1 MSQTANV
8 RLRDPRALV
17 LAYSGLLAAVAGWV
31 NSVALL
37 VWVYPV
43 GNLTALTTKI
53 GQHTTNPLL
62 HPGGMIAAI
71 VTGFLAGVLGA
82 GAVLA
87 ATQSHTGPRHAAV
100 LLGEAA
106 LLLAAAGIEHPL
118 IRAPLA
124 AAACG
129 LQNGMTSSFPG
140 MPIRT
145 THFTGTIT
153 DLGLLVARR
162 HRHGMDNWKAAVLT
176 ATVALF
182 IGGAAAGVILGG
194 RIGDHALIPAAL
206 ACVAL
211 AVANVLHDRRLRI
224 RCREGVGRQHNGSAL
239 RHGRGCG
246 SGRALR
252 RCGLAVR

>member
-1 MSQTANV
+1 MPPMECPQ
-8 RLRDPRALV
+8 RRDPRAL
-17 LAYSGLLAAVAGWV
+17 LLLYSGLLAAVAGWV

-71 VTGFLAGVLGA
+71 VTGFLIGVLGA
-82 GAVLA
+82 GALLA
-87 ATQSHTGPRHAAV
+87 PAQSPTGPRHAAV

-129 LQNGMTSSFPG
+129 LQNAMTSSFPG

-153 DLGLLVARR
+153 DLGLLVARS
-162 HRHGMDNWKAAVLT
+162 HRHGIDRWKAALLTSTVL
-176 ATVALF
+176 LF
-182 IGGAAAGVILGG
+182 IGGAAGGVILGG
-194 RIGDHALIPAAL
+194 RIGDHALIPAAITCGGL
-206 ACVAL
+206 AIAHVLRFRWHRSL
-211 AVANVLHDRRLRI
+211 AVDTAP
-224 RCREGVGRQHNGSAL
+224 AL
-239 RHGRGCG
+239 EPGPHGDAP
-246 SGRALR
+246 S
-252 RCGLAVR
+252 